1 MNENYTLKSETS
13 NLIRISS
20 LLILIET
27 WNKVLLYLGATF
39 VLQFFATIQLPTSA
53 SELRKALF
61 AGLTPSSIYSWSIGH
76 ILEHEFFYLGHLGW
90 AGSKEK
96 KVDLSFSE
104 QLLRVVFS
112 TFWGQKKLKKKF
124 KKHFSNRIEK
134 LHKIAFIIFF
144 FFFFE
149 KVEKSWKNRLP
160 LKF

>member
-61 AGLTPSSIYSWSIGH
+61 AGLTLKDAGAHYEPEWK
-76 ILEHEFFYLGHLGW
+76 FWLG
-90 AGSKEK
+90 
-96 KVDLSFSE
+96 
-104 QLLRVVFS
+104 
-112 TFWGQKKLKKKF
+112 FW
-124 KKHFSNRIEK
+124 
-134 LHKIAFIIFF
+134 
-144 FFFFE
+144 
-149 KVEKSWKNRLP
+149 
-160 LKF
+160 